1 MALATALGG
10 IAAGDALAS
19 MDELYPQKNDDT
31 WAVRTQ
37 LIKQLADPLPY
48 DLDKVDLAE
57 YKDMR
62 PPFDQWGLVAET
74 CGRLSD
80 HLTSRF
86 SAELTSDPAA
96 QAARS
101 GLETWRPARAPGG
114 MPLPSKL
121 PGLKK

>member
-1 MALATALGG
+1 MDSVALATALGG

-57 YKDMR
+57 YKGVR
-62 PPFDQWGLVAET
+62 PPFDQWGHLAET
-74 CGRLSD
+74 CGR
-80 HLTSRF
+80 
-86 SAELTSDPAA
+86 
-96 QAARS
+96 
-101 GLETWRPARAPGG
+101 
-114 MPLPSKL
+114 
-121 PGLKK
+121 